1 MALARGPR
9 GPAARGRPAA
19 ARSVASALRWP
30 EDLWSRWSSPEAVA
44 ARLVWL
50 GVGIAAW
57 LAWTSEQQRAA
68 AVVAACAFSLIE
80 TTWTSLVVDGKLSLR
95 VGHTTWMQ
103 WWGNVLWT
111 PLLLFAYRAALP
123 TAALRVALMPL
134 NIWALEL
141 ALGYSFVFLF
151 GRNMAWI
158 YDTDDALFHGNI
170 RLFYAP
176 VWIGLGLAVEAA
188 WDPLL
193 LPAAALVG
201 PRWAAALVGAVPA
214 TLLSDALIGWPQIGL
229 KRH

>member
-1 MALARGPR
+1 MAPR
-9 GPAARGRPAA
+9 RAGSRPVAA
-19 ARSVASALRWP
+19 ASAALRWP
-30 EDLWSRWSSPEAVA
+30 DDLWSSWRSLEQVV

-50 GVGIAAW
+50 GVVCTAW

-80 TTWTSLVVDGKLSLR
+80 TSWTSLVVDGKLACRL
-95 VGHTTWMQ
+95 GHTTWMQ

-123 TAALRVALMPL
+123 SAALRVALMPL

-141 ALGYSFVFLF
+141 ALGYSFLWLF

-158 YDTDDALFHGNI
+158 YETEDALFHGNI

-176 VWIGLGLAVEAA
+176 VWIALGLAVEAA

-201 PRWAAALVGAVPA
+201 PRWGVALAAAVPA
-214 TLLSDALIGWPQIGL
+214 TLLSDALLGWPQIGL
-229 KRH
+229 KRP